1 MIRRVRQIKKCNHN
15 KVVLSYKKEFVLFQV
30 FFCCLL
36 IILSSQNPSDP
47 LLVQENQVE
56 INKRVFLDN
65 RLNITNPMEGDT
77 ISGTITIEWS
87 VDETFIDGST
97 LYQVHYSP
105 DDGSNWIILAV
116 YTSNPYY
123 IWNTTLYEEYNTQCR
138 IQVIFQSKSFEDFHE
153 VSGRFSIDNRIST
166 DPIDLTVYLLLLAS
180 ITVLG
185 VSIWKYR
192 PILQQTSIL
201 QKIQSEKHAWLTALS
216 HKIII
221 GLDNIK
227 SEFIEDIPQVTEIK
241 PVSLSASIA
250 DVFPLDLRHD
260 LQHRM
265 KGRTVLTLIE
275 MAYLGPHATTT
286 TKISKNLNI
295 PLPTLSKEIKKL
307 ETAGYVET
315 YLTPQMLHDARFK
328 NFVITKKG
336 FRLLLNLDVAL
347 KIAIDRLK

>member
-1 MIRRVRQIKKCNHN
+1 MLILINSHHPSD
-15 KVVLSYKKEFVLFQV
+15 L
-30 FFCCLL
+30 LL
-36 IILSSQNPSDP
+36 I
-47 LLVQENQVE
+47 QENQQRVK
-56 INKRVFLDN
+56 INQRVFLDN
-65 RLNITNPMEGDT
+65 RLNITNPMDGDT

-87 VDETFIDGST
+87 VDKTYIDGST

-105 DDGSNWIILAV
+105 DDGSNWIILAA
-116 YTSNPYY
+116 YTLNPYY
-123 IWNTTLYEEYNTQCR
+123 EWNTTLYEEYNTQCR

-185 VSIWKYR
+185 LSIWKYR

-227 SEFIEDIPQVTEIK
+227 SEFIEDMPQLTELK
-241 PVSLSASIA
+241 QVSLSASIA

-307 ETAGYVET
+307 ERAGYVET
-315 YLTPQMLHDARFK
+315 YLTSQMLHDARIK

-336 FRLLLNLDVAL
+336 FRLLLNLDIAL
-347 KIAIDRLK
+347 KIAIDRMK